1 MAQHGGKR
9 TGAGRKPGKVS
20 RAKRQLSAMAKDHAE
35 AALETLVSIARDG
48 GAPAAARVS
57 ASTAILDRA
66 YGKPV
71 QALNLGGEVKV
82 KTLADFYGQS
92 GE

>member
-1 MAQHGGKR
+1 M
-9 TGAGRKPGKVS
+9 S